1 MKKKIK
7 KIEKKICVM
16 NLHVPM
22 GIFPNIN
29 MHKNI
34 DCHLKI

>member
-1 MKKKIK
+1 MKKKK
-7 KIEKKICVM
+7 NRKKKIC
-16 NLHVPM
+16 NDFARGGG